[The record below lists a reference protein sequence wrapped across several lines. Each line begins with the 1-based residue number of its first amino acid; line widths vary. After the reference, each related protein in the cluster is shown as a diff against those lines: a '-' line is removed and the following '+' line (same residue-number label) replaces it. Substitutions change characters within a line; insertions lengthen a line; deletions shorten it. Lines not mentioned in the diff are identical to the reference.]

1 MFPNGK
7 PSFTANSDR
16 LDRPGGGSRGRYR
29 RSNRRWLFGR
39 DAHKEDPFHP
49 GQQDLDTGAS
59 CPCTACDHLDV
70 CPAEPAERESELRHR
85 VRHAATRR
93 SRCWLQPPWERRWC
107 WRSALSESCSF
118 ASLCAARPTGRALM
132 GHDARS
138 GWTDHTRYPGHRPA
152 PTAPLWSLPVR
163 LPRRPDVVLPNR
175 LGAVPGVHGD
185 PPTPPARRD
194 VPS

>member
-70 CPAEPAERESELRHR
+70 CPTEPAEREKSSFVTVSGTLPLA
-85 VRHAATRR
+85 VGLLAAA
-93 SRCWLQPPWERRWC
+93 
-107 WRSALSESCSF
+107 ALG
-118 ASLCAARPTGRALM
+118 AS
-132 GHDARS
+132 
-138 GWTDHTRYPGHRPA
+138 
-152 PTAPLWSLPVR
+152 
-163 LPRRPDVVLPNR
+163 VVL
-175 LGAVPGVHGD
+175 AVGTLRIVQLRKLV
-185 PPTPPARRD
+185 RRTAD
-194 VPS
+194 RASADGP